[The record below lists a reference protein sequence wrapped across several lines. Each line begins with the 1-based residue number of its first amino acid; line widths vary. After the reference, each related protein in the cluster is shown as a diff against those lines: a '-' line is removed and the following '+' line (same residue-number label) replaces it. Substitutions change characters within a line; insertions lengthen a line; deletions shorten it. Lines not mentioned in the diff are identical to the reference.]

1 VGAYAPVAAA
11 MVKNIARYIVVPV
24 APVRNE
30 YTFTFLTVGL
40 TVPTSLLAIA
50 GEAIG

>member
-1 VGAYAPVAAA
+1 
-11 MVKNIARYIVVPV
+11 MVKNIARFIVVPV

-30 YTFTFLTVGL
+30 YTFMTVGL

>member
-30 YTFTFLTVGL
+30 YTFTFLTV
-40 TVPTSLLAIA
+40 PTSLLAIA